1 MNQRS
6 ESDYG
11 SFRYNLVWII
21 GYIFEKVRFVFSKEN
36 WNLLLFLIKKVE
48 KWYKIL
54 IWRVGIESPFKI
66 TIGNHE
72 ISVSKKEEFYYL
84 IGYLR
89 LIKSGLNIRNF
100 GNESISFEFMGK
112 TLTLEFNG
120 ISKREVV
127 GLIQKFSGVQN
138 WYAKLNVVN
147 KVVVDIGA
155 NIGDTAIFFFLHGAK
170 SVIALEPIPKFYEL
184 ARRNLSNNCS
194 NAKIVLLNRA
204 AGKPGRTKIE
214 TDAPTISTA
223 LSENIINGYDI
234 IVHNLDELVR
244 EYDIKD
250 GVLKVVCVG
259 CEIDLFNCSSEEA
272 IKAFSQILIIGIY
285 GSRELVTK
293 LKNADSKQRFWK
305 GITIYFQRIRKEE

>member
-1 MNQRS
+1 
-6 ESDYG
+6 
-11 SFRYNLVWII
+11 
-21 GYIFEKVRFVFSKEN
+21 
-36 WNLLLFLIKKVE
+36 
-48 KWYKIL
+48 
-54 IWRVGIESPFKI
+54 
-66 TIGNHE
+66 
-72 ISVSKKEEFYYL
+72 
-84 IGYLR
+84 
-89 LIKSGLNIRNF
+89 LNIRNF

-204 AGKPGRTKIE
+204 AGKPGRTKNRKPI
-214 TDAPTISTA
+214 APTIIHS
-223 LSENIINGYDI
+223 
-234 IVHNLDELVR
+234 
-244 EYDIKD
+244 
-250 GVLKVVCVG
+250 
-259 CEIDLFNCSSEEA
+259 F
-272 IKAFSQILIIGIY
+272 
-285 GSRELVTK
+285 
-293 LKNADSKQRFWK
+293 
-305 GITIYFQRIRKEE
+305 IRKYY